1 MGLVSP
7 LVCGI
12 LVPLPG
18 IKPATLELEGGF
30 LTTGLPGKAPDPDP
44 DEQQQMPKQQEH
56 TRGKHNTEKNIRRYP
71 TSFLLNS
78 RNLQI
83 LDWFEKHAGV
93 CQVKEHWTQAFSVI
107 PGS

>member
-12 LVPLPG
+12 LVPPPG

-30 LTTGLPGKAPDPDP
+30 LTTGPPGKAPDPDP

-56 TRGKHNTEKNIRRYP
+56 TRGKHNAEK
-71 TSFLLNS
+71 TSDVTPHRF
-78 RNLQI
+78 
-83 LDWFEKHAGV
+83 F
-93 CQVKEHWTQAFSVI
+93 
-107 PGS
+107 